1 MEIRSKPD
9 RAGFYLFSVKY
20 DNSNLNKGRLYFSKE
35 NKTTGIYLKKKQ
47 NSSQNRIFELVIL
60 SRVIYWI

>member
-47 NSSQNRIFELVIL
+47 NSSQNRIYL
-60 SRVIYWI
+60 S